1 MEKDALDPLA
11 ALQNEFYEKYQ
22 YIQISF
28 YVALHYAT
36 DSQRSE
42 TLSMKQSL
50 VILQSCQYKIEDAI
64 EFAQSNSLKGDKIEE
79 SVKEL
84 STEVLKKVEYCIC
97 KCQSKF
103 LLTQIK
109 KENN

>member
-28 YVALHYAT
+28 FVALHYAT

-42 TLSMKQSL
+42 NQSMKQSL
-50 VILQSCQYKIEDAI
+50 VILQSCQYKIEDAV
-64 EFAQSNSLKGDKIEE
+64 EFA
-79 SVKEL
+79 
-84 STEVLKKVEYCIC
+84 
-97 KCQSKF
+97 
-103 LLTQIK
+103 
-109 KENN
+109 